1 VRVCAMALPG
11 LKSLNS
17 SKKSKA
23 PPPGAMDAVCMRWL
37 GIPAAHAAR
46 IVILA
51 FAAGAAMETFMVKAW
66 IGNTNFYEVVKK
78 KEAEK
83 RAERVSSTKEA
94 EEPTFADLVRQQ
106 WEEKKKA
113 LEQERT
119 SRS

>member
-1 VRVCAMALPG
+1 MRARPCVLRQCSPILSYGLRVPTSVA
-11 LKSLNS
+11 
-17 SKKSKA
+17 
-23 PPPGAMDAVCMRWL
+23 
-37 GIPAAHAAR
+37 
-46 IVILA
+46 IV
-51 FAAGAAMETFMVKAW
+51 
-66 IGNTNFYEVVKK
+66 YEVVKK